1 MPRSNHT
8 AHRDA
13 RASRFRSGS
22 LPGSE
27 ADVLAPGEC
36 AALTRAVLRTN
47 TTGPTPALTRTLEWA
62 RSVRLHALILDSVL
76 EGKVDIV
83 LSQDGSDLLFREHAA
98 HNIIPLP
105 ARR

>member
-1 MPRSNHT
+1 
-8 AHRDA
+8 
-13 RASRFRSGS
+13 
-22 LPGSE
+22 
-27 ADVLAPGEC
+27 
-36 AALTRAVLRTN
+36 
-47 TTGPTPALTRTLEWA
+47 
-62 RSVRLHALILDSVL
+62 VRLHALILDSVL